1 MCHKWDLS
9 SGRAFGL
16 PFILLRSG
24 GKNLTMDDF
33 LKGMDISI
41 VNWCNILQD
50 AAQAWMEVNPS
61 AVPKYLGWNIDSGHL
76 TFETC
81 SKLFGSKIQK
91 IKLNLI
97 VL

>member
-1 MCHKWDLS
+1 M
-9 SGRAFGL
+9 
-16 PFILLRSG
+16 
-24 GKNLTMDDF
+24 TMDAF
-33 LKGMDISI
+33 LKGMDISV
-41 VNWCNILQD
+41 VNWCNILQN

-91 IKLNLI
+91 NKLNLI
-97 VL
+97 VS